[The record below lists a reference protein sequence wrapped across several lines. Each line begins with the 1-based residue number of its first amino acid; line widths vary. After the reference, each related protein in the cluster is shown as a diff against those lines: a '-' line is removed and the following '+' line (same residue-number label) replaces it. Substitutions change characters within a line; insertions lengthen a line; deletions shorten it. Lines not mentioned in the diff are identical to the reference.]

1 MTSSSPERRA
11 NATRALRANV
21 ISWDSGGLGTDIDV
35 LTRAL
40 EHAGCRVAF
49 KGRKYRRAR
58 GRPHSLMMT
67 AGVVLAQRWA
77 RMTHRPP
84 FDVNIFLESVFPE
97 YLAMARV
104 NCLIVN
110 PEFFRDELLTHL
122 PRLDF
127 LLVKTPGGVDLCRDL
142 PVPCRNIDFTSPDK
156 QIGGFVRR
164 GPLRCLHLSG
174 QSAVKGSEAV
184 VAAWSRHPEWPELTV
199 VRRSKRY
206 GGEEAPPLPPLPN
219 LRYETDYLTPERL
232 RELQNECEVH
242 VLPSQAEAYGHVIGE
257 AMACGAIVVTTDA
270 APMNE
275 LVRPGRGMLVRV
287 ARSEPMK
294 RSTRNFVDVG
304 HLEDQLDAVFAMTPD
319 ARAGMS
325 RQARAWFEAQDR
337 RFEASLRAFLDD
349 VPRIAATHGSA
360 SATPVRKS
368 AAS

>member
-1 MTSSSPERRA
+1 MMPSSRESGPRAARSPRV
-11 NATRALRANV
+11 NI
-21 ISWDSGGLGTDIDV
+21 ISWDSGGLATDIDV

-40 EHAGCRVAF
+40 ERAGCSVAF
-49 KGRKYRRAR
+49 KGRRYRRAR
-58 GRPHSLMMT
+58 SRPHSLMMT
-67 AGVVLAQRWA
+67 AGVLLAQRWA

-84 FDVNIFLESVFPE
+84 FDMNIFLESVFPE
-97 YLAMARV
+97 YLPMARV
-104 NCLIVN
+104 NCVIVN
-110 PEFFRDELLTHL
+110 PEFFRDELLTHV

-127 LLVKTPGGVDLCRDL
+127 MLVKTPGGVDLCRDL
-142 PVPCRNIDFTSPDK
+142 SAPCRNIDFTSPDK
-156 QIGGFVRR
+156 RIPGFLRQ

-184 VAAWSRHPEWPELTV
+184 VEAWSRHPEWPQLTV

-206 GGEEAPPLPPLPN
+206 GGDDAPPLPPLPN
-219 LRYETDYLTPERL
+219 VRYETDYLTPERL

-270 APMNE
+270 PPMNE

-287 ARSEPMK
+287 ARSEPMS
-294 RSTRNFVDVG
+294 RSAKNFVDVG
-304 HLEDQLDAVFAMTPD
+304 DLERQLNAVFAMSRE

-325 RQARAWFEAQDR
+325 REARSWFEAQDQ
-337 RFEASLRAFLDD
+337 RFETSLRALLDEL
-349 VPRIAATHGSA
+349 PRLPAKGRSI
-360 SATPVRKS
+360 ATPMRKP